1 MLIYIISMKKMSLII
16 ILFLIIGGLV
26 FCFRFV
32 NHKKET
38 RIMPEQSQV
47 FPQNKKKVA
56 VIIAFTDFKD
66 EEYFGTREELEKA
79 GIEIEVVS
87 NLLGTAQGV
96 SGGEVNITKTLKEVN
111 VDDYDGIVFIGG
123 PGALSNLGNSDSYRI
138 AREAVSKNKILAAIC
153 ISPVILAKAGVLN
166 GKNATVW
173 SSVLD
178 RSPVEELKKNGA
190 IYIDKSVVVDGKIIT
205 GNGPSAA
212 SEFGRTIAE
221 KLR

>member
-1 MLIYIISMKKMSLII
+1 
-16 ILFLIIGGLV
+16 
-26 FCFRFV
+26 
-32 NHKKET
+32 
-38 RIMPEQSQV
+38 MPGQSQV

>member
-1 MLIYIISMKKMSLII
+1 
-16 ILFLIIGGLV
+16 
-26 FCFRFV
+26 
-32 NHKKET
+32 
-38 RIMPEQSQV
+38 MPEQSQV

-66 EEYFGTREELEKA
+66 EEYFGTKEELEKA

-205 GNGPSAA
+205 SNGPSAA
-212 SEFGRTIAE
+212 SEFGRIIAE